1 MSKREP
7 NLLLTDICESIDKIK
22 SYTFNYTEQVPEN
35 LQPVYNKNIFV
46 NLIKVYTM
54 RTINISISDI
64 EFSKFG
70 IKSENLNFTE
80 FIELVTKELTRQNL
94 NKSIELAEKY
104 GIAKMTMEDITNEVK
119 ADRGNAKSGN

>member
-1 MSKREP
+1 
-7 NLLLTDICESIDKIK
+7 
-22 SYTFNYTEQVPEN
+22 
-35 LQPVYNKNIFV
+35 
-46 NLIKVYTM
+46 M

-94 NKSIELAEKY
+94 NKSLELAEKY
-104 GIAKMTMEDITNEVK
+104 GISQMTMEDITNEVK
-119 ADRGNAKSGN
+119 AVRSNAKSGN